1 MRYMSLGTNISYL
14 RKQKKLTQ
22 EQFAE
27 IMSVTRQTVSRWE
40 ADEVIPE
47 LAKLVEMC
55 YSREFRMLVK
65 GLWNTFRRTTLKRN
79 NRIM

>member
-1 MRYMSLGTNISYL
+1 
-14 RKQKKLTQ
+14 
-22 EQFAE
+22 
-27 IMSVTRQTVSRWE
+27 MSVTRQTVSRWE

-55 YSREFRMLVK
+55 YSREFRMLIK

>member
-1 MRYMSLGTNISYL
+1 MSLGTNISYL

-55 YSREFRMLVK
+55 YSREFRMLIK

>member
-1 MRYMSLGTNISYL
+1 MSLGTNISYL

-47 LAKLVEMC
+47 LAKLVEMR
-55 YSREFRMLVK
+55 YSREFRMLIK

>member
-55 YSREFRMLVK
+55 YSREFRMLIK